1 MPVNDNL
8 RMSMTP
14 QMRAE
19 LLTDLASLL
28 PGQKEERWR
37 SRSLSPSCSTCRY
50 FRYTHRSKRNH
61 NAWGKCR
68 RFGTTVGRYG
78 KACEEYVPLR

>member
-1 MPVNDNL
+1 VPVNDNL
-8 RMSMTP
+8 RMGMTP

-28 PGQKEERWR
+28 PGAADWR

-50 FRYTHRSKRNH
+50 FRYTHRSKRNR